1 MRLGILGGTFNP
13 IHVGHLIL
21 AEAAREQC
29 RLDQVWFIPTATPPH
44 KPAKDLADAA
54 HRLAMV
60 RLAVRGHRA
69 FRASDLELNLGGI
82 SYSLHTVRLIR
93 QRHPAAQL
101 HFIIGSD
108 MLRVPWYGF
117 RELTS
122 LCRFV
127 VADRAGTVLAGERSE
142 RSESRSWD
150 EEVSRRAGGAT
161 GRPVTP
167 LADPA
172 KGGEAKLPA
181 GLRTCKRLAMPELD
195 ISSSEIRRRVRQ
207 GRSIR
212 YLVPDAVARYIA
224 RHRLYLRMSR

>member
-1 MRLGILGGTFNP
+1 MRIGLLGGTFNP

-29 RLDQVWFIPTATPPH
+29 RLDEVWFIPTATPPH

-122 LCRFV
+122 LCRFA
-127 VADRAGTVLAGERSE
+127 VAA
-142 RSESRSWD
+142 
-150 EEVSRRAGGAT
+150 
-161 GRPVTP
+161 RPVTP

-195 ISSSEIRRRVRQ
+195 ISSSEIRRLVRQ

-212 YLVPDAVARYIA
+212 YLVPDAVARYIS
-224 RHRLYLRMSR
+224 RHRLYQGRHR